1 MPNIVWLHLHEI
13 SRIEDSIKT
22 EGRLM
27 NSGATGRR
35 KWEVTANGFLL
46 GVMKKLWYYIDTMIP
61 HSVNRLHTTELF
73 TLNGWIISQ

>member
-35 KWEVTANGFLL
+35 KWEVTANEFLL
-46 GVMKKLWYYIDTMIP
+46 GGDEKTVVLHRYNDT
-61 HSVNRLHTTELF
+61 
-73 TLNGWIISQ
+73 TLCE